1 MKRFY
6 ISLSLLLA
14 IFLFLRYL
22 YAQTFLFPGARE
34 FIIGRYLYLEGKEKE
49 GEEMFQRAIA
59 KHSKEVIHSK
69 EGARLFLLIG
79 TFFMERREW
88 GKAVLYLEQGE
99 KAFRLLSEGASFP
112 ASKDPLLVR
121 FYLYLGYCYQKLGNK
136 NAAEKAYQKAVEI
149 APNNPEALNALAY
162 FWVEENKNL
171 QQAVE
176 MLKKALGL
184 YKRVTFF
191 SAPPAHI
198 IDSLGW
204 AYLKIGRINEGLSL
218 LEQAVRYMPQSAEIR
233 YHLSVAYQKAGLFKS
248 AHIEAEKAKLL
259 LSKGFD
265 F

>member
-6 ISLSLLLA
+6 ISFSLLLA

-22 YAQTFLFPGARE
+22 YAETFPFPGARE

-59 KHSKEVIHSK
+59 KHSKELIRSK
-69 EGARLFLLIG
+69 AGAKLFLLIG

-88 GKAVLYLEQGE
+88 EKAILYLERGTLDE
-99 KAFRLLSEGASFP
+99 RTSFP
-112 ASKDPLLVR
+112 ASEDPLLVR
-121 FYLYLGYCYQKLGNK
+121 LYLYLGYCYQRIGNK
-136 NAAEKAYQKAVEI
+136 KAAEKAYQKAVEI

-171 QQAVE
+171 QRAVE

-184 YKRVTFF
+184 YKKVIFL

-204 AYLKIGRINEGLSL
+204 AYVKMGRIKEGLSL

-248 AHIEAEKAKLL
+248 AQIEAEKAKLL
-259 LSKGFD
+259 LASGFD